1 MPKAVR
7 RNPHEKNE
15 AIIRRWKRA
24 VEKDGTLQT
33 YREKEF
39 YEKPSLKRKKAKA
52 AAVKR
57 HQRALADERER
68 MRKGN
73 LNP

>member
-1 MPKAVR
+1 MPVAKR
-7 RNPHEKNE
+7 RGDRESFEKLF
-15 AIIRRWKRA
+15 RRWKRL

-39 YEKPSLKRKKAKA
+39 YEKPSLRRKKAKQA
-52 AAVKR
+52 AIKR
-57 HQRALADERER
+57 HKRALADERSR

-73 LNP
+73 LSG

>member
-7 RNPHEKNE
+7 KHANEKNE
-15 AIIRRWKRA
+15 SIIRRWKRA
-24 VEKDGTLQT
+24 VEKDGVLQA

-39 YEKPSLKRKKAKA
+39 YEKPSLKRKRMKA

-57 HQRALADERER
+57 HQRALAEERAA
-68 MRKGN
+68 MRKRN
-73 LNP
+73 LNQ